1 MREVRRR
8 KSKKAQ
14 FKEIILNHIYENAK
28 AYLIIIILFIIGI
41 VAGVIFINNVNESQA
56 SEIQSYINGF
66 IDSLKQDYHIDK
78 AELLK
83 KSLWN
88 NCFIGCSK
96 RNNISSINCVATKFD
111 FYTCYNLHGSKLHSI
126 I

>member
-1 MREVRRR
+1 MKMLR
-8 KSKKAQ
+8 
-14 FKEIILNHIYENAK
+14 
-28 AYLIIIILFIIGI
+28 LINYYNLFIIGI

-56 SEIQSYINGF
+56 NEIQSYITGF

-83 KSLWN
+83 NRS
-88 NCFIGCSK
+88 G
-96 RNNISSINCVATKFD
+96 
-111 FYTCYNLHGSKLHSI
+111 I